1 MKRTLLWLMLGGLY
15 IGLAWCATT
24 TIIGTILFGVVFS
37 SFGLVF
43 LPSVLL
49 ILVLCLIG
57 IHDIRKRMNGS

>member
-1 MKRTLLWLMLGGLY
+1 MKESMMWIALALIYLA
-15 IGLAWCATT
+15 LAWCAAT
-24 TIIGTILFGVVFS
+24 TIIGAIIYGVVFS

-57 IHDIRKRMNGS
+57 IHDIRQRLK